1 MRADKG
7 VLHETGI
14 VTHTH
19 RRVVTYS
26 KAIALKYG
34 LPYFEEL
41 SEVEMLNRQL
51 AEMKCQLTTLKL
63 QNRALWDGVTE
74 RRKSD

>member
-41 SEVEMLNRQL
+41 SEVEMLRKQL
-51 AEMKCQLTTLKL
+51 SELKNQYAIDRL
-63 QNRALWDGVTE
+63 KWQAMA
-74 RRKSD
+74 